1 MRSESSAPVGL
12 ALGGLLSLAVA
23 MGIGRF
29 VYTPIL
35 PVMADGL
42 GLSASQAGL
51 IASAN
56 FAGYLVGA
64 LAAATPRLPGSRR
77 AWLVGALLASA
88 LTTGLMGLAGGM
100 AAFLTLRFAGGL
112 ASAFVMV
119 FASSLVLDRLA
130 AAGRPGLASL
140 HFAGVGTGIALS
152 ALIVAGLAGAD
163 WRVLWGAS
171 GVAALLAVPAIA
183 ILVPREPDGASR
195 AASAGTPFAP
205 GRRLTALIAAYG
217 LFGFGYVITATF
229 LVAIVREAPTLRPVE
244 PWIWLAVGLAGAPSI
259 ALWTLV
265 ARRTGTIP
273 AFAAACIVEA
283 VGVALS
289 VLASGAL
296 GALLS
301 AAFLGGTFIAITA
314 LGLVAAR
321 ALSPSDPRRVVALMT
336 ASFGAGQI
344 LGPLVA
350 GLMVD
355 RAGSYAGPS
364 YVAAAL
370 LVAAAMVA
378 LVAREPRPA

>member
-56 FAGYLVGA
+56 FAGYLLGA

-183 ILVPREPDGASR
+183 ILMPREPDGASR
-195 AASAGTPFAP
+195 AASAGAPFAP